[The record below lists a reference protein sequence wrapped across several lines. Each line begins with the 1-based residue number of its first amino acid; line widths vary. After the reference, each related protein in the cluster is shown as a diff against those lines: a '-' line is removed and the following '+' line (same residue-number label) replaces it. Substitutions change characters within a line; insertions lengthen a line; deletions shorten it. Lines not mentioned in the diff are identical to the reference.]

1 MALDDA
7 DPAVCTFLSLGV
19 MNLSTAD
26 FVAGALRSILAPI
39 GSFLCKVYAPK
50 NNNITAIPKLRWELY
65 RLKNFEGEKLPP
77 TLATFYPHMMI
88 VNFVSKRNK
97 SYLQCHPNL
106 LPLNRSG
113 WKTHDEAYL
122 PIKSRVGSAPKE
134 VMELAKGSCEKGCK
148 EGKCS
153 CV

>member
-1 MALDDA
+1 MSLDDA
-7 DPAVCTFLSLGV
+7 DPAACAFQSLGV
-19 MNLSTAD
+19 MNLSTTD
-26 FVAGALRSILAPI
+26 FVDGALPSILAPI

-50 NNNITAIPKLRWELY
+50 NSNNTAISKLRWELY

-77 TLATFYPHMMI
+77 TLATFYPHMMR
-88 VNFVSKRNK
+88 VNFDSKRNK

-113 WKTHDEAYL
+113 WKTHDEAYS
-122 PIKSRVGSAPKE
+122 PIKSLIGPAPKE
-134 VMELAKGSCEKGCK
+134 VMKLVKGTCGKGCK
-148 EGKCS
+148 EGKCL